1 MCREEEETVAK
12 LEDAL
17 VKARSEV
24 EDRRKLIDHFHKE
37 MLKMQQ
43 GEADNTFYIPRNDWH
58 LTELYSVSRSFP
70 SYLRGTEREG
80 RENPHLRILTR
91 VWRRY
96 DDEVNMFVRR

>member
-24 EDRRKLIDHFHKE
+24 EDKRNLIDHFHRE

-43 GEADNTFYIPRNDWH
+43 GEADNTFHETKGINFIVFRFQVFSKLLARD
-58 LTELYSVSRSFP
+58 R
-70 SYLRGTEREG
+70 ERKQRKSPPKDSDQGLE
-80 RENPHLRILTR
+80 
-91 VWRRY
+91 
-96 DDEVNMFVRR
+96 EV